1 MDNLE
6 AFKDLWQSQE
16 QEISKGDLPIEDSDL
31 VTQLKAFQK
40 KTAKEDFSSPIV
52 GIIVHAVLLSTFYF
66 LHGWKYITG
75 ILMVLLAVNMMI
87 ALIKR
92 SQLSTKEIDFNQQGT
107 DFITNILHKIKARRK
122 ITTQYMPIY
131 AILLIGGINLGYLD
145 ILPLMDLTK
154 VQVLLIHGGL
164 TIGMGIP
171 FYFGIKS
178 YLKKFDEKVKPMVEE
193 LEAIESS
200 FRSDE

>member
-1 MDNLE
+1 MDNLD
-6 AFKDLWQSQE
+6 AFKNLWQSQE
-16 QEISKGDLPIEDSDL
+16 QELVSRDLPTNESDL
-31 VTQLKAFQK
+31 AAQLKAFQK

-75 ILMVLLAVNMMI
+75 ILMVLLAVNMMV

-107 DFITNILHKIKARRK
+107 DFITNILRKIKARRK
-122 ITTQYMPIY
+122 MTTRYMPIY
-131 AILLIGGINLGYLD
+131 ALLLIGGINLSYLD

-154 VQVLLIHGGL
+154 VQLLLIHGGL
-164 TIGMGIP
+164 TLMMGLA

-178 YLKKFDEKVKPMVEE
+178 YLKKFDDKVNPMVAE
-193 LEAIESS
+193 LEAIEASWMV
-200 FRSDE
+200 